1 MLIVIAAVAVA
12 LAFLSPAIG
21 VVVFGYGIVA
31 RQVMIRRRERT
42 LAARHTVETLDML
55 AAAAADLRAG
65 SAPPLM
71 ALPVREVDRYA
82 RAARRLSD
90 RSGAPLSEMLERLEA
105 HQRTLSRLDTIA
117 HAQAAGVRL
126 TALILLALPLFA
138 LALGHSIGAD
148 AVSVLLQTQA
158 GFVCTATAVLLQLGG
173 LAWTDRLSRS
183 RTDPRHTELAVA
195 CDLTAAA
202 LRAGSPVPSAV
213 QHVGEV
219 LEGPLAASLTQIGR
233 ELSAGVAPK
242 QAWQRLVRLDAAR
255 RLVNAALRTSES
267 GAAMSGAL
275 TRCADDLRA
284 DAEHERQAQVQRAS
298 VLLMLPLGLCF
309 LPAFLLAGLVP
320 VILAVVSEV
329 L

>member
-1 MLIVIAAVAVA
+1 MMAVIAAVAVA

-21 VVVFGYGIVA
+21 IVVIGYGIVV
-31 RQVMIRRRERT
+31 RQVIIRRRERT
-42 LAARHTVETLDML
+42 LAARHTIETLDLL

-71 ALPVREVDRYA
+71 ALPVREVDRFA

-90 RSGAPLSEMLERLEA
+90 RSGAPLADMLEKLEA
-105 HQRTLSRLDTIA
+105 HHRALSRLDVTA
-117 HAQAAGVRL
+117 HAQAAGARL
-126 TALILLALPLFA
+126 TALILLAMPPMA

-148 AVSVLLQTQA
+148 ALSVLLQTRA
-158 GFVCTATAVLLQLGG
+158 GFVCTAMAVVLQLGG
-173 LAWTDRLSRS
+173 LAWVDRLSRS
-183 RTDPRHTELAVA
+183 RTDPRRVELAVA
-195 CDLTAAA
+195 SDLMAGA

-213 QHVGEV
+213 LHAGDV
-219 LEGPLAASLTQIGR
+219 LEGPLSASLAQIGR
-233 ELSAGVAPK
+233 ELSAGVPPK
-242 QAWQRLVRLDAAR
+242 QAWQRLRQVDAAR
-255 RLVNAALRTSES
+255 RLINAALRTSES

-320 VILAVVSEV
+320 VVLAVVSEV